1 VAGEH
6 VAGPHVYG
14 GNAELCRHETQIG
27 AAEERLDRKRPAERP
42 TAGHERRF
50 DERVVR
56 QRFSVC
62 ADLTSARRGPSRA
75 DRTQPRWLLPVRPTL
90 TRRVAA
96 IRVAYFVI
104 FGSAAGGEM
113 STEPGIASVPDDEL
127 RSVRGGKSFW
137 SRVKGAAKWCKDHV
151 VGGAKWIGL
160 KFRF

>member
-14 GNAELCRHETQIG
+14 GNAELCRYETQIG

-50 DERVVR
+50 DE
-56 QRFSVC
+56 
-62 ADLTSARRGPSRA
+62 
-75 DRTQPRWLLPVRPTL
+75 RWLLPVRPTL

-127 RSVRGGKSFW
+127 RLVRGGKSFW